1 MPSGAIEMQRLRLRA
16 RGLVFDT
23 RRPGRPR
30 GSRSYCCMGSRRP
43 PPAGSGWRR
52 RWPRSGTGCWRPT
65 SEATRRAPGRRRCV
79 PEAAIPESGAI
90 SGSAVAPAPR
100 RVDEP
105 VAEAAA
111 TNDRLVATRQ
121 LRLTEPAVAAGAA
134 GAVGPG
140 PQPGDNRS
148 RPADHGAGPGD
159 GPLAHGHGPATGK
172 GYRSRG
178 QLARAAGLATRK
190 AISQGVRRVRPGR
203 RGRGQEE
210 PWAWPSVGPPGMC
223 WAQGW
228 PSSTSRSQRRPSGS
242 GNGGRS
248 SASAS
253 RPRPGWM
260 N

>member
-1 MPSGAIEMQRLRLRA
+1 MQRLRLRA

-111 TNDRLVATRQ
+111 TNDRLVATRR
-121 LRLTEPAVAAGAA
+121 LRLTDPAVAA

-148 RPADHGAGPGD
+148 GAAQQTTALAQATARLLTATALLPVRVTGPGASWRGPPAWRPARPSARVPGGFGLVAAEGD
-159 GPLAHGHGPATGK
+159 RRNLGHGRRWG
-172 GYRSRG
+172 RRVC
-178 QLARAAGLATRK
+178 AGRK
-190 AISQGVRRVRPGR
+190 AGRAVRADRSVGQAVAATAGGQAHQRA
-203 RGRGQEE
+203 GRGQ
-210 PWAWPSVGPPGMC
+210 AG
-223 WAQGW
+223 
-228 PSSTSRSQRRPSGS
+228 
-242 GNGGRS
+242 
-248 SASAS
+248 
-253 RPRPGWM
+253 
-260 N
+260 